1 MGFEENLKKLEKV
14 VDELHGEKISLD
26 KAIAKFEEGVKL
38 ADTCLKTLDGM
49 RRRVETIT
57 KTKDGRL
64 AIKGAGAGEDPDED
78 AHDRADAGDGADA
91 DDEADT

>member
-38 ADTCLKTLDGM
+38 ADTCLKALDGM

-64 AIKGAGAGEDPDED
+64 EVRGTEADE
-78 AHDRADAGDGADA
+78 AADA
-91 DDEADT
+91 

>member
-1 MGFEENLKKLEKV
+1 MAFEENLKKLEKV

-38 ADTCLKTLDGM
+38 ADTCLKALDDM

-57 KTKDGRL
+57 KTRDGKL
-64 AIKGAGAGEDPDED
+64 VIT
-78 AHDRADAGDGADA
+78 DA
-91 DDEADT
+91 DTGDEADA